1 MSKKNKKQNVSN
13 RKNDMM
19 VTGMLLAAIALGG
32 VNLIFYGVNV
42 FSLGMTLVAVIML
55 VKRML

>member
-42 FSLGMTLVAVIML
+42 FSLGMTIVAVIML
-55 VKRML
+55 AKRML